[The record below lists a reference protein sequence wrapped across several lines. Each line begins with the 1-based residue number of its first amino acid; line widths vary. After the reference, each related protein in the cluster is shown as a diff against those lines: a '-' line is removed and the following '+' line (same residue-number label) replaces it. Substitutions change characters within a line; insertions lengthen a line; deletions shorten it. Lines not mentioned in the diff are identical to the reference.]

1 MAGYGTELADAVKD
15 LPGCRWWADRRGD
28 PVTRPSLD
36 AVTVG
41 QAFHRQRP
49 AGMRA
54 RDADVD
60 GPENGRLECQARGS
74 GVEVNAIRPEDR
86 RRGPAG
92 HGRGDG

>member
-60 GPENGRLECQARGS
+60 GPENGRLECQARGA
-74 GVEVNAIRPEDR
+74 GVDVR
-86 RRGPAG
+86 R
-92 HGRGDG
+92 